1 MSAYS
6 LTEPYVL
13 GGTFTFACVAS
24 CGFCVAIST
33 CVACFVVVGLADAW
47 KDCGEGV
54 RG

>member
-13 GGTFTFACVAS
+13 RGTFVCVAS
-24 CGFCVAIST
+24 CGFCVGIST

-54 RG
+54 